1 MLGLFLPIKC
11 TIIPIL
17 LFLPMI
23 TKSEGKMIYDFN
35 VDSSFRNWEIVDDGV
50 MGGRSSGLLKKNKD
64 GHGQF
69 SGYISLENYGG
80 FSSVR
85 LRTKSISVNDYDYI
99 VIKVLGDNKFYQL
112 RIKSSP
118 YDRHVYVKKFYAKN
132 EWQEIAIPLNS
143 MQPQFRGRRLR
154 MRNFRG
160 DSIIEVG
167 MLVGNK
173 VEENFSIIIDSIKLR

>member
-1 MLGLFLPIKC
+1 MRSF
-11 TIIPIL
+11 TIPIIL
-17 LFLPMI
+17 VLIFIMNI
-23 TKSEGKMIYDFN
+23 KAETIYDFR
-35 VDSSFRNWEIVDDGV
+35 SSESLRDWQVVDDGV

-85 LRTKSISVNDYDYI
+85 LRTKSISVEGYDYI

-112 RIKSSP
+112 RIKASP
-118 YDRHVYVKKFYAKN
+118 HDRHVYVKRFYAKS
-132 EWQEIAIPLNS
+132 EWQEIAIPLSS